1 MGDPS
6 TLVMHQGNLQLAGRP
21 DIDWSKLWLKTL
33 EQEQNS
39 LDSERRLNLIGSI
52 EEGIPKGK
60 KYKVAGEGKP
70 ASLAGSEL
78 TGGKACF

>member
-1 MGDPS
+1 
-6 TLVMHQGNLQLAGRP
+6 MHQGNLQLASRP

-33 EQEQNS
+33 EQKQNP
-39 LDSERRLNLIGSI
+39 LDPGRCLNLIWSI
-52 EEGIPKGK
+52 EKDVQKGK
-60 KYKVAGEGKP
+60 KIHKVAGEWKP